1 MNDSFLNTV
10 LLLTGLLI
18 FGEALALLV
27 STGLVVKP
35 RPSWLN
41 RKNVTFLLD
50 DLFFGI
56 VLMLLAAQVF
66 TQAWIFWIAVIST
79 FLSHALR
86 DAEFVANFPNK
97 FCANSGLFLLNNVKL
112 AGLLLVVV
120 L

>member
-1 MNDSFLNTV
+1 MNDSLQHTV

-18 FGEALALLV
+18 FGEALALLIG
-27 STGLVVKP
+27 TGFIIKP
-35 RPSWLN
+35 RPVWLN
-41 RKNVTFLLD
+41 TKNFAFLLD

-56 VLMLLAAQVF
+56 LLILLAAQVF
-66 TQAWIFWIAVIST
+66 TQTWIFWVVVIST

-97 FCANSGLFLLNNVKL
+97 FCANAGLFLLNNVKL
-112 AGLLLVVV
+112 AGLLLIVV